1 MFFIG
6 IFGIESKEK
15 LIKILNSFSCKD
27 CNATTHGK
35 LIKTFTFFHFFFIP
49 IFKWNEK
56 YYVKCD
62 RCGAVYEIP
71 AEKGKA
77 IEKGEDLEITYWGL
91 KSVKK
96 GMYADKDRC
105 PKCNY
110 VLEGEFK
117 YCPYCGEEL
126 N

>member
-1 MFFIG
+1 MFF

-15 LIKILNSFSCKD
+15 LIKILSSLGCKD
-27 CNATTHGK
+27 CNATTQGRF
-35 LIKTFTFFHFFFIP
+35 IKTFTFFHLFFIP

-62 RCGAVYEIP
+62 RCNAVYEISR
-71 AEKGKA
+71 EKGKA
-77 IEKGEDLEITYWGL
+77 IEKGENLEITYWDL

-96 GMYADKDRC
+96 GMYAGKSRC
-105 PKCNY
+105 SKCNH
-110 VLEGEFK
+110 VLDGEFK
-117 YCPYCGEEL
+117 YCPYCGEEI

>member
-27 CNATTHGK
+27 CNATTYGK

-77 IEKGEDLEITYWGL
+77 IEKGEDLEITYWDL

-105 PKCNY
+105 PKCNH